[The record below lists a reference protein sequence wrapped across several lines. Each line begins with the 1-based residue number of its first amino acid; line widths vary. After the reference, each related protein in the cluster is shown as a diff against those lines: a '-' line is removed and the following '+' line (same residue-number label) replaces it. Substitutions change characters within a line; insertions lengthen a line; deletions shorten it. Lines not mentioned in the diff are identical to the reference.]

1 MKYVIAF
8 AVLVGLSISPLYAK
22 KDKSELPPGLQKKA
36 AKGKQLPPGWQKKLQ
51 KGNTLDR
58 DIYRQGKVVVPLDPL
73 GLITIRVDDRLIR
86 LHKETRKIIDI
97 LR

>member
-1 MKYVIAF
+1 MKYIIAF
-8 AVLVGLSISPLYAK
+8 AVLLGLSISPLYAK

-58 DIYRQGKVVVPLDPL
+58 DIYRRGMVVVPLDPR
-73 GLITIRVDDRLIR
+73 GLITIRVDDRLIK
-86 LHKETRKIIDI
+86 LHKETRKIVDI

>member
-58 DIYRQGKVVVPLDPL
+58 DIYRQGKVIVPLDPL

>member
-8 AVLVGLSISPLYAK
+8 SILLGLSISPLYAK
-22 KDKSELPPGLQKKA
+22 KDKSQLPKGLQKKA
-36 AKGKQLPPGWQKKLQ
+36 ASGKQLPPGWEKKL
-51 KGNTLDR
+51 KRGNTLDG

-73 GLITIRVDDRLIR
+73 GLVTIRVDDRLIR